1 VIGPARATSLR
12 AQVRRDGAWRDVGR
26 VRTDRGGAYRCA
38 AGERGTHRVMTGGAA
53 GPAVR
58 IG

>member
-1 VIGPARATSLR
+1 VIGPARATKLR
-12 AQVRRDGAWRDVGR
+12 AQVRRDEAWRDVGR
-26 VRTDRGGAYRCA
+26 VRADRGGVYRCP
-38 AGERGTHRVMTGGAA
+38 AGERGTHGVMTGGAA